1 MGAKTENK
9 IKINEYKNLKMSMR
23 MKLYF
28 NLFVAMVAMF
38 AITACSNEPEPN
50 GPNNETPLC
59 EVSVKATS
67 ITDTTLEFCI
77 TSSDADQVR
86 YIFAQSSETAPTA
99 ETILAEG
106 TEVEAN
112 KSVTVKFEELTPDTK
127 YILHV
132 AGANSKDTAYAYQ
145 EAVTEESQS
154 SEPTIKIVVGE
165 VGVNSAKFT
174 ITTTNATTVSY
185 LVYDLT
191 SADPEMPEGELPTTE
206 EIFANGKTLEANVA
220 AEIEVDDLQSGI
232 EYIIVVAA
240 EGEGDTVVEGT
251 TFNTLFPAPVI
262 AAALTEDIG
271 YNYAVFSV
279 EAENVTELKYV
290 CIKAGSRDV
299 TAEQVLKNGISFE
312 SGDVKVEGLAEQ
324 TAYEVYVAA
333 KGLNEDVVMAD
344 TLTFTTTKNIIVYT
358 MSDSTTASAS
368 KYTEVNYYVT
378 FIDEVNGY
386 TLNADFYVEEGAEYL
401 TSGEYTLGGFNA
413 GEISAAYTSFVFT
426 PTDLST
432 TTFSSGSLNVVATPN
447 EDTREIHYDI
457 EGTLYFADG
466 NSVVLNYSGLIA
478 GISLPEIQEGAPE
491 GAYVFAVSPETNMPK
506 RVHGSSLQ
514 AGEYYL
520 KFYDS
525 NWNELTLDLF
535 IDPTLCDN
543 GNHAL
548 PAGIYSTADGSLNTY
563 SNISLYNP
571 YFAGNFTEAEL
582 QVDKD
587 GDTYTFTLL
596 GTVVSGSTEK
606 LVYMNYTGEVADM
619 VK

>member
-1 MGAKTENK
+1 
-9 IKINEYKNLKMSMR
+9 MR

-28 NLFVAMVAMF
+28 KLFVALVAML
-38 AITACSNEPEPN
+38 TAAAC
-50 GPNNETPLC
+50 NNDTPPQDRPIGDRPLC
-59 EVSVKATS
+59 HVWVETEAISDTS
-67 ITDTTLEFCI
+67 LEFKI
-77 TSSDADQVR
+77 TSEQADEVR
-86 YIFAQSSETAPTA
+86 YIFCQSSENAPTA

-112 KSVTVKFEELTPDTK
+112 PGAANEGVVVKFEQLAPSTKYTIHVAAKNVTDTVSASQEAETEASVNAQLGFEVTNITETSAELTITSSNATEVK
-127 YILHV
+127 YLVVAEADGMPSQDDIAANGESVEPNAEVKVTLTDLV
-132 AGANSKDTAYAYQ
+132 AGTPYNIRGLATGENGNA
-145 EAVTEESQS
+145 EALFSFMT
-154 SEPTIKIVVGE
+154 
-165 VGVNSAKFT
+165 
-174 ITTTNATTVSY
+174 
-185 LVYDLT
+185 LT
-191 SADPEMPEGELPTTE
+191 
-206 EIFANGKTLEANVA
+206 
-220 AEIEVDDLQSGI
+220 
-232 EYIIVVAA
+232 
-240 EGEGDTVVEGT
+240 
-251 TFNTLFPAPVI
+251 PAP
-262 AAALTEDIG
+262 ALSASLSEDIG
-271 YNYAVFSV
+271 YDYAVFSV
-279 EAENVTELKYV
+279 EAENVAELKHV

-299 TAEQVLKNGISFE
+299 TAEQVLKNGVSIE

-324 TAYEVYVAA
+324 TAYEIYVAA
-333 KGLNEDVVMAD
+333 KGLNEEIVMAD

-358 MSDSTTASAS
+358 MSDSTTASAY
-368 KYTEVNYYVT
+368 KYSEINYYVT
-378 FIDEVNGY
+378 FIDEVNGHV
-386 TLNADFYVEEGAEYL
+386 LNADFYVAEGAEYL
-401 TSGEYTLGGFNA
+401 TSGEYTIGGFNA
-413 GEISAAYTSFVFT
+413 GEISTAYTSFMFT
-426 PTDLST
+426 LTDLST

-447 EDTREIHYDI
+447 QESREIYYDI

-478 GISLPEIQEGAPE
+478 NISLPEIQEGAPE

-535 IDPTLCDN
+535 VDPTLCDN
-543 GNHAL
+543 GNHPL
-548 PAGIYSTADGSLNTY
+548 PAGTYSTADGSLDTY

-587 GDTYTFTLL
+587 GDTYSFTLL

-606 LVYMNYTGEVADM
+606 LVYMSYTGEIAEM

>member
-1 MGAKTENK
+1 
-9 IKINEYKNLKMSMR
+9 MR

-28 NLFVAMVAMF
+28 KLFVALVAMF
-38 AITACSNEPEPN
+38 TAAAC
-50 GPNNETPLC
+50 NNDTPPQDRPIGDRPLC
-59 EVSVKATS
+59 HVWVETEAISDTS
-67 ITDTTLEFCI
+67 LEFKI
-77 TSSDADQVR
+77 TSEQADEVR
-86 YIFAQSSETAPTA
+86 YIFCQSSENAPTA

-112 KSVTVKFEELTPDTK
+112 PGAANEGVVVKFEQLAPSTK
-127 YILHV
+127 YTIHV
-132 AGANSKDTAYAYQ
+132 AAKNVTDTVSASQ
-145 EAVTEESQS
+145 EAETEESTS
-154 SEPTIKIVVGE
+154 TTLDFAVTDITE
-165 VGVNSAKFT
+165 NSAVLT
-174 ITTTNATTVSY
+174 ITSTNATEVKY
-185 LVYDLT
+185 LVVAE
-191 SADPEMPEGELPTTE
+191 ADGMPSDDD
-206 EIFANGKTLEANVA
+206 IAANGEPVEPNTEVKVTLTNLAAHACYNIRGLATGENGNAEA
-220 AEIEVDDLQSGI
+220 LFS
-232 EYIIVVAA
+232 
-240 EGEGDTVVEGT
+240 
-251 TFNTLFPAPVI
+251 FMTLTPAP
-262 AAALTEDIG
+262 ALSASLSEDIG
-271 YNYAVFSV
+271 YDYAVFSV
-279 EAENVTELKYV
+279 EAENVAELKYV

-299 TAEQVLKNGISFE
+299 TAEQVLKNGVSIE

-324 TAYEVYVAA
+324 TAYEIYVAA
-333 KGLNEDVVMAD
+333 KGLNEEIVMAD

-358 MSDSTTASAS
+358 MSESTTASVY
-368 KYTEVNYYVT
+368 KYSEINYYVT
-378 FIDEVNGY
+378 FNDEVNGHV
-386 TLNADFYVEEGAEYL
+386 LNADFYVAEGAEYL

-413 GEISAAYTSFVFT
+413 GEMSAAYTSFMFT
-426 PTDLST
+426 LTDLST

-478 GISLPEIQEGAPE
+478 NISLPEIQEGAPE

-535 IDPTLCDN
+535 VDPTLCDN
-543 GNHAL
+543 GNHPL
-548 PAGIYSTADGSLNTY
+548 PAGTYSTADGSLDTY

-606 LVYMNYTGEVADM
+606 LVYMSYTGEIAEM

>member
-1 MGAKTENK
+1 MRA
-9 IKINEYKNLKMSMR
+9 YLKM
-23 MKLYF
+23 L
-28 NLFVAMVAMF
+28 VTVVAMF
-38 AITACSNEPEPN
+38 AIAGCNNEPDHPVDDR
-50 GPNNETPLC
+50 PLC
-59 EVSVKATS
+59 HVRVETKA
-67 ITDTTLEFCI
+67 ITDTTLEFTI
-77 TSSDADQVR
+77 ISEQADEVR
-86 YIFAQSSETAPTA
+86 YIFDESSESAPTA
-99 ETILAEG
+99 ESILAEG

-112 KSVTVKFEELTPDTK
+112 PGEANEGVVVKFEQLKPFTK
-127 YILHV
+127 YTLHV
-132 AGANSKDTAYAYQ
+132 AAKNESDTVLASQ
-145 EAVTEESQS
+145 EAQTEESTS
-154 SEPTIKIVVGE
+154 TTLDFAVTDITED
-165 VGVNSAKFT
+165 SAVLT
-174 ITTTNATTVSY
+174 ITSTNATEVKY
-185 LVYDLT
+185 LVVAE
-191 SADPEMPEGELPTTE
+191 ADGMPSDDD
-206 EIFANGKTLEANVA
+206 IAANGESVEPNTEVKVTLTNLAAHACYNIRGLATGENGNAEA
-220 AEIEVDDLQSGI
+220 LFS
-232 EYIIVVAA
+232 
-240 EGEGDTVVEGT
+240 
-251 TFNTLFPAPVI
+251 FMTLTPAP
-262 AAALTEDIG
+262 ALSASLSEDIG
-271 YNYAVFSV
+271 YDYAVLSV
-279 EAENVTELKYV
+279 EAENVAELKYV

-299 TAEQVLKNGISFE
+299 TAEQVLKNGVSID

-358 MSDSTTASAS
+358 MSESTTASAY
-368 KYTEVNYYVT
+368 KYSEINYYVT

-386 TLNADFYVEEGAEYL
+386 TLNADFYVAEGAEYL

-413 GEISAAYTSFVFT
+413 GEISAAYTSFMFT
-426 PTDLST
+426 LTDLST

-447 EDTREIHYDI
+447 QESREIYYDI
-457 EGTLYFADG
+457 EGKLYFADG

-535 IDPTLCDN
+535 VDPTLCDN
-543 GNHAL
+543 GNHPL
-548 PAGIYSTADGSLNTY
+548 PTGIYSTADGSLDTY

-606 LVYMNYTGEVADM
+606 LVYMSYTGEIAEM

>member
-1 MGAKTENK
+1 
-9 IKINEYKNLKMSMR
+9 MSMR

-59 EVSVKATS
+59 KVSVEATS

-191 SADPEMPEGELPTTE
+191 SADSEMPEGELPTTE

-220 AEIEVDDLQSGI
+220 AEIEVNDLQSGI

-271 YNYAVFSV
+271 YDYAVFRIRPEYV
-279 EAENVTELKYV
+279 NELKYV
-290 CIKAGSRDV
+290 CIKAGTRDV
-299 TAEQVLKNGISFE
+299 TADQVMKNGTAIE
-312 SGDVKVEGLAEQ
+312 TIDATEIRIEGLAEE

-333 KGLNEDVVMAD
+333 KGLNGDVVMEA
-344 TLTFTTTKNIIVYT
+344 LTFTTTKNIIVYT
-358 MSDSTTASAS
+358 MSDSTTASAY
-368 KYTEVNYYVT
+368 KYTEINYYVT
-378 FIDEVNGY
+378 FNDEVNGY
-386 TLNADFYVEEGAEYL
+386 TLNADFYVAEGAEYL

-413 GEISAAYTSFVFT
+413 GEITAAYTSFMFT

-457 EGTLYFADG
+457 EGTLYFDDG

-478 GISLPEIQEGAPE
+478 NISLPEIQEGAPE
-491 GAYVFAVSPETNMPK
+491 GAYVFVVSPDTNMPK

-543 GNHAL
+543 GNQAL
-548 PAGIYSTADGSLNTY
+548 PAGIYSTADGSLDTY

-606 LVYMNYTGEVADM
+606 LVYMKYTGEVADM

>member
-1 MGAKTENK
+1 
-9 IKINEYKNLKMSMR
+9 MR
-23 MKLYF
+23 MKAYLKI
-28 NLFVAMVAMF
+28 FVALVAMF
-38 AITACSNEPEPN
+38 ATAACNDPEPDRPIN
-50 GPNNETPLC
+50 DRPLC
-59 EVSVKATS
+59 HVWVETKA
-67 ITDTTLEFCI
+67 ITDTTLEFTI
-77 TSSDADQVR
+77 ISEQADEVR
-86 YIFAQSSETAPTA
+86 YIFRESSESAPTA
-99 ETILAEG
+99 ENILAEG

-112 KSVTVKFEELTPDTK
+112 PGEANEGVVVKFEELKPFTK
-127 YILHV
+127 YTLHV
-132 AGANSKDTAYAYQ
+132 AAKNESDTVWASE
-145 EAVTEESQS
+145 EAQTEESTNAHLS
-154 SEPTIKIVVGE
+154 FEITNITE
-165 VGVNSAKFT
+165 NSAELT
-174 ITTTNATTVSY
+174 ITSTNASEVKY
-185 LVYDLT
+185 LVVAE
-191 SADPEMPEGELPTTE
+191 ADGMPSNDD
-206 EIFANGKTLEANVA
+206 IAANGESVEPNTEVKVTLSDLVARTRYNVRGLATGENSRAEALFSFV
-220 AEIEVDDLQSGI
+220 
-232 EYIIVVAA
+232 
-240 EGEGDTVVEGT
+240 
-251 TFNTLFPAPVI
+251 TLTPAP
-262 AAALTEDIG
+262 ALTASLTEDIG
-271 YNYAVFSV
+271 YDYAVFNVS
-279 EAENVTELKYV
+279 AENVAELKYV

-299 TAEQVLKNGISFE
+299 TAEQVLKNGVSIE

-333 KGLNEDVVMAD
+333 KGLNEEIVMAD

-358 MSDSTTASAS
+358 MSESTTASAY
-368 KYTEVNYYVT
+368 KYTEKNYFVT
-378 FIDEVNGY
+378 FNDEVNGY

-413 GEISAAYTSFVFT
+413 GEMSAAYTSFMFT
-426 PTDLST
+426 LTDPST

-447 EDTREIHYDI
+447 QESREVYYDI
-457 EGTLYFADG
+457 EGKLYFADG

-478 GISLPEIQEGAPE
+478 NISLPEIQEGAPE
-491 GAYVFAVSPETNMPK
+491 GAYVFAVSPKTNMPK

-535 IDPTLCDN
+535 VDPTLCDN
-543 GNHAL
+543 GNHPL
-548 PAGIYSTADGSLNTY
+548 PAGTYSTADGSLDTY

-606 LVYMNYTGEVADM
+606 LVYMNYTGEIAEM

>member
-1 MGAKTENK
+1 
-9 IKINEYKNLKMSMR
+9 

-28 NLFVAMVAMF
+28 ELFVALVAMF
-38 AITACSNEPEPN
+38 TAAAC
-50 GPNNETPLC
+50 NNDTPPQDRPIGDRPLC
-59 EVSVKATS
+59 HVWVETEAISDTS
-67 ITDTTLEFCI
+67 LEFKI
-77 TSSDADQVR
+77 TSEQADEVR
-86 YIFAQSSETAPTA
+86 YIFCQSSENAPTA

-106 TEVEAN
+106 TEIEAN
-112 KSVTVKFEELTPDTK
+112 PGAANEGVVVKFEQLAPSTKYTIHVAAKNVTDTVSASQEAETEASVNAQLGFEVTNITETSAELTIT
-127 YILHV
+127 
-132 AGANSKDTAYAYQ
+132 
-145 EAVTEESQS
+145 S
-154 SEPTIKIVVGE
+154 S
-165 VGVNSAKFT
+165 
-174 ITTTNATTVSY
+174 NATEVKY
-185 LVYDLT
+185 LVVAE
-191 SADPEMPEGELPTTE
+191 ADGMPSDDD
-206 EIFANGKTLEANVA
+206 IAANGESVEPNTEVKVTLTNLAAHACYNIRGLATGENGNAEA
-220 AEIEVDDLQSGI
+220 LFS
-232 EYIIVVAA
+232 
-240 EGEGDTVVEGT
+240 
-251 TFNTLFPAPVI
+251 FMTLTPAP
-262 AAALTEDIG
+262 ALSASLSEDIG
-271 YNYAVFSV
+271 YDYAVFSV
-279 EAENVTELKYV
+279 EAENVAELKYV

-299 TAEQVLKNGISFE
+299 TAEQVLKNGIAIAP
-312 SGDVKVEGLAEQ
+312 GDVKIEGLAEQ

-333 KGLNEDVVMAD
+333 KGLNEAVVMAD

-358 MSDSTTASAS
+358 MSESTTASAY
-368 KYTEVNYYVT
+368 KYSEINYYVT

-386 TLNADFYVEEGAEYL
+386 TLNADFYVAEGAEYL

-413 GEISAAYTSFVFT
+413 GEITAAYTSFMFT
-426 PTDLST
+426 LTDLST

-447 EDTREIHYDI
+447 QESREIYYDI

-478 GISLPEIQEGAPE
+478 NISLPEIQEGAPE

-535 IDPTLCDN
+535 VDPTLCDN
-543 GNHAL
+543 GNHPL
-548 PAGIYSTADGSLNTY
+548 PAGTYSTADGSLDTY

-571 YFAGNFTEAEL
+571 YFAGNFAEAEL

-606 LVYMNYTGEVADM
+606 LVYMKYTGEIAEM

>member
-1 MGAKTENK
+1 
-9 IKINEYKNLKMSMR
+9 MR

-28 NLFVAMVAMF
+28 ELFVALVAMF
-38 AITACSNEPEPN
+38 TAAAC
-50 GPNNETPLC
+50 NNDTPPQDRPIGDRPLC
-59 EVSVKATS
+59 HVWVETEAISDTS
-67 ITDTTLEFCI
+67 LEFKI
-77 TSSDADQVR
+77 TSEQADEVR
-86 YIFAQSSETAPTA
+86 YIFCQSSENAPTA

-106 TEVEAN
+106 TEIEAN
-112 KSVTVKFEELTPDTK
+112 PGAANEGVVVKFEQLAPSTKYTIHVAAKNVTDTVSASQEAETEASVNAQLGFEVTNITETSAELTIT
-127 YILHV
+127 
-132 AGANSKDTAYAYQ
+132 
-145 EAVTEESQS
+145 S
-154 SEPTIKIVVGE
+154 S
-165 VGVNSAKFT
+165 
-174 ITTTNATTVSY
+174 NATEVKY
-185 LVYDLT
+185 LVVAE
-191 SADPEMPEGELPTTE
+191 ADGMPSDDD
-206 EIFANGKTLEANVA
+206 IAANGESVEPNTEVKVTLTNLAAHACYNIRGLATGENGNAEA
-220 AEIEVDDLQSGI
+220 LFS
-232 EYIIVVAA
+232 
-240 EGEGDTVVEGT
+240 
-251 TFNTLFPAPVI
+251 FMTLTPAP
-262 AAALTEDIG
+262 ALSASLSEDIG
-271 YNYAVFSV
+271 YDYAVFSV
-279 EAENVTELKYV
+279 EAENVAELKYV

-299 TAEQVLKNGISFE
+299 TAEQVLKNGIAIAP
-312 SGDVKVEGLAEQ
+312 GDVKIEGLAEQ

-333 KGLNEDVVMAD
+333 KGLNEAVVMAD

-358 MSDSTTASAS
+358 MSESTTASAY
-368 KYTEVNYYVT
+368 KYSEINYYVT

-386 TLNADFYVEEGAEYL
+386 TLNADFYVAEGAEYL

-413 GEISAAYTSFVFT
+413 GEITAAYTSFMFT
-426 PTDLST
+426 LTDLST

-447 EDTREIHYDI
+447 QESREIYYDI

-478 GISLPEIQEGAPE
+478 NISLPEIQEGAPE

-535 IDPTLCDN
+535 VDPTLCDN
-543 GNHAL
+543 GNHPL
-548 PAGIYSTADGSLNTY
+548 PAGTYSTADGSLDTY

-571 YFAGNFTEAEL
+571 YFAGNFAEAEL

-606 LVYMNYTGEVADM
+606 LVYMKYTGEIAEM

>member
-1 MGAKTENK
+1 
-9 IKINEYKNLKMSMR
+9 MR

-28 NLFVAMVAMF
+28 KLFVALVAMF
-38 AITACSNEPEPN
+38 TAAAC
-50 GPNNETPLC
+50 NNDTPPQDRPIGDRPLC
-59 EVSVKATS
+59 HVWVETEAISDTS
-67 ITDTTLEFCI
+67 LEFKI
-77 TSSDADQVR
+77 TSEQADEVR
-86 YIFAQSSETAPTA
+86 YIFCQSSENAPTA

-112 KSVTVKFEELTPDTK
+112 PGAANEGVVVKFEQLAPSTKYTIHVAAKNVTDTVSASQEAETEASVNAQLGFEVTNITETSAELTITSSNATEVK
-127 YILHV
+127 YLVVAEADGMPSHDDIAANGESVEPNAEVKVTLTDLV
-132 AGANSKDTAYAYQ
+132 AGTPYNIRGFATGENSRA
-145 EAVTEESQS
+145 EALFSFTTLIP
-154 SEPTIKIVVGE
+154 EPVL
-165 VGVNSAKFT
+165 SAS
-174 ITTTNATTVSY
+174 I
-185 LVYDLT
+185 
-191 SADPEMPEGELPTTE
+191 
-206 EIFANGKTLEANVA
+206 
-220 AEIEVDDLQSGI
+220 
-232 EYIIVVAA
+232 
-240 EGEGDTVVEGT
+240 
-251 TFNTLFPAPVI
+251 
-262 AAALTEDIG
+262 TEDIS
-271 YNYAVFSV
+271 YDYAVFSV
-279 EAENVTELKYV
+279 AAENVAELKYV

-299 TAEQVLKNGISFE
+299 TAEQVLKNGIAIAP
-312 SGDVKVEGLAEQ
+312 GDVKIEGLAEQ

-358 MSDSTTASAS
+358 MSESTTASAY
-368 KYTEVNYYVT
+368 KYSEINYYVT
-378 FIDEVNGY
+378 FNDEVNGH
-386 TLNADFYVEEGAEYL
+386 TLNADFYVAEGAEYL
-401 TSGEYTLGGFNA
+401 TSGEYTIGGFNA
-413 GEISAAYTSFVFT
+413 GEISAAYTSFMFT
-426 PTDLST
+426 LTDLST

-447 EDTREIHYDI
+447 QESREVYYDI
-457 EGTLYFADG
+457 EGTLYFDNG

-491 GAYVFAVSPETNMPK
+491 GAYVFAVSPKTNMPK

-535 IDPTLCDN
+535 VDPTLCDN
-543 GNHAL
+543 GNHPL
-548 PAGIYSTADGSLNTY
+548 PAGIYSTADGSLDTY

-606 LVYMNYTGEVADM
+606 LVYMNYTGEIAEM

>member
-1 MGAKTENK
+1 
-9 IKINEYKNLKMSMR
+9 MSMR

-38 AITACSNEPEPN
+38 AITACSNEPDHPD
-50 GPNNETPLC
+50 GDRPLC
-59 EVSVKATS
+59 QVRVETKA

-99 ETILAEG
+99 ETIFAEG

-112 KSVTVKFEELTPDTK
+112 PGAANEGVVVKFEQLAPSTKYTIHVAAKNVTNTVSASQEAETEASVNAQLGFEVTNITETSAELTITSSNATEVK
-127 YILHV
+127 YLVVAEADGMPSHDDIAANGESVEPNAEVKVTLTDLV
-132 AGANSKDTAYAYQ
+132 AGTPYNIRGFATGENSRA
-145 EAVTEESQS
+145 EALFSFTTLIP
-154 SEPTIKIVVGE
+154 EPVL
-165 VGVNSAKFT
+165 SAS
-174 ITTTNATTVSY
+174 I
-185 LVYDLT
+185 
-191 SADPEMPEGELPTTE
+191 
-206 EIFANGKTLEANVA
+206 
-220 AEIEVDDLQSGI
+220 
-232 EYIIVVAA
+232 
-240 EGEGDTVVEGT
+240 
-251 TFNTLFPAPVI
+251 
-262 AAALTEDIG
+262 TEDIS
-271 YNYAVFSV
+271 YDYAVFSV
-279 EAENVTELKYV
+279 AAENVAELKYV
-290 CIKAGSRDV
+290 CIKAGTRDV
-299 TAEQVLKNGISFE
+299 TADQVMKNGTAIVPIDATE
-312 SGDVKVEGLAEQ
+312 IRIEGLAEE

-333 KGLNEDVVMAD
+333 KGLNGDVVMEA
-344 TLTFTTTKNIIVYT
+344 LTFTTAKNIIVYT
-358 MSDSTTASAS
+358 MSDSTTASAN
-368 KYTEVNYYVT
+368 KYTAVNYYVT
-378 FIDEVNGY
+378 FIDEVNGHN
-386 TLNADFYVEEGAEYL
+386 LNADFYVEEGAEYL

-413 GEISAAYTSFVFT
+413 GEISAAYTSFKFT
-426 PTDLST
+426 LTDLST

-447 EDTREIHYDI
+447 EETREIYYEI
-457 EGTLYFADG
+457 AGTLYFADG

-478 GISLPEIQEGAPE
+478 NISLPEIQEGAPE
-491 GAYVFAVSPETNMPK
+491 GAYVFVVSPETNMPK

-548 PAGIYSTADGSLNTY
+548 PAGIYSTADSSLDTY

-606 LVYMNYTGEVADM
+606 LVYMKYTGEVADM